1 MPRFKGQKLTQLR
14 LLSVHA
20 HPDDEASKGAAT
32 IAKYVAEG
40 VEVMI
45 ATCTGGER
53 GDVLNPKLKNPENEK
68 QLAEIRKKEMA
79 ESIKVLGAKHTWLG
93 FEDSGW
99 PEGDPKPPLPKGC
112 FADISVEE
120 AAKPLIK
127 LIREFK
133 PQVLITY
140 DENGGYPHPDH
151 IRCHEITMFA
161 YENAGRVNKYSDLG
175 FAWQPFKLYYQMSF
189 NSNQMKA
196 IDNAFKELGKTNPYA
211 EWMDESNDDSHRI
224 TTQINCAEYFDKRDQ
239 ALLAHAT
246 QVDPDGDWFALPTD
260 VAKRIWPTE
269 DYQLAIT
276 RVATKTPETDLFAGL
291 R

>member
-1 MPRFKGQKLTQLR
+1 
-14 LLSVHA
+14 VHA

-40 VEVMI
+40 VDVMI

-53 GDVLNPKLKNPENEK
+53 GDVLNPKLKNLENEK
-68 QLAEIRKKEMA
+68 QLAEIRNKEMQD
-79 ESIKVLGAKHTWLG
+79 SIKILGAKHTWLG
-93 FEDSGW
+93 HIDSGW
-99 PEGDPKPPLPKGC
+99 PDGEPKPPLPPGC
-112 FADISVEE
+112 FAEISLEE
-120 AAKPLIK
+120 AARPLIK
-127 LIREFK
+127 LIREFR

-161 YENAGRVNKYSDLG
+161 YEHAGRLNRFPELG
-175 FAWQPFKLYYQMSF
+175 TPWQPLKVYYQMSF
-189 NSNQMKA
+189 NYQHQLAIQKA
-196 IDNAFKELGKTNPYA
+196 FDELNKENPFA
-211 EWMDESNDDSHRI
+211 KWFEDTKDDTELV
-224 TTQINCAEYFDKRDQ
+224 TTKIHCAEYFGKRDL

-246 QVDPDGDWFALPTD
+246 QVDPDDDWFALPTE
-260 VAKRIWPTE
+260 VAQRTWPTE
-269 DYQLAIT
+269 DYHLAIT

>member
-1 MPRFKGQKLTQLR
+1 
-14 LLSVHA
+14 
-20 HPDDEASKGAAT
+20 
-32 IAKYVAEG
+32 
-40 VEVMI
+40 MI

-68 QLAEIRKKEMA
+68 ELTQIRKKEME

-93 FEDSGW
+93 FQDSGW
-99 PEGDPKPPLPKGC
+99 PDGEPKPPLPKGC
-112 FADISVEE
+112 FADISIEE

-127 LIREFK
+127 LIREFR

-161 YENAGRVNKYSDLG
+161 YEHSGRVNRFPELG
-175 FAWQPFKLYYQMSF
+175 FAFQPKKLYYQRSF
-189 NSNQMKA
+189 NLKQMKA
-196 IDNAFKELGKTNPYA
+196 IDEAFKQLGKPNPYA
-211 EWMDESNDDSHRI
+211 DWIDEKDDDSHRV
-224 TTQINCAEYFDKRDQ
+224 TTQIQCAEYFDKRDQ

-246 QVDPDGDWFALPTD
+246 QVDPDGDWFALPTEI
-260 VAKRIWPTE
+260 AKKIWPTE
-269 DYQLAIT
+269 DYELAIT

>member
-1 MPRFKGQKLTQLR
+1 MPRLKGQKLNQLR
-14 LLSVHA
+14 LLMVHA

-32 IAKYVAEG
+32 VAKYVEDG

-53 GDVLNPKLKNPENEK
+53 GDVLNPKLDKPEIKEN
-68 QLAEIRKKEMA
+68 LFEIRRKEMQ
-79 ESIKVLGAKHTWLG
+79 ESIKILGAKHTWLG
-93 FEDSGW
+93 FVDSGW
-99 PEGDPKPPLPKGC
+99 PDGEPKPPLPKGC

-127 LIREFK
+127 VIREFR
-133 PQVLITY
+133 PQVLVTY

-161 YENAGRVNKYSDLG
+161 YEQSGRVNKYEELG
-175 FAWQPFKLYYQMSF
+175 FAWQPLKVYYHRSF
-189 NSNQMKA
+189 NLSQLKA
-196 IDNAFKELGKTNPYA
+196 IDNAFKELGKPNPYA
-211 EWMDESNDDSHRI
+211 EWMDESKDDSERT
-224 TTQINCAEYFDKRDQ
+224 TTQIECAKYFDKRDL

-246 QVDPDGDWFALPTD
+246 QVDPDGDWFALPTE

-269 DYQLAIT
+269 DYQLAIS
-276 RVATKTPETDLFAGL
+276 RVTVNTPETDLFAGL

>member
-68 QLAEIRKKEMA
+68 QLADIRKKEMTA
-79 ESIKVLGAKHTWLG
+79 SLKVLGAKHTWLG

-99 PEGDPKPPLPKGC
+99 PDGEPKPPLPKGC

-175 FAWQPFKLYYQMSF
+175 FAWQPLKLYYQMSF
-189 NSNQMKA
+189 NTNQMKA

-246 QVDPDGDWFALPTD
+246 QVDPD
-260 VAKRIWPTE
+260 
-269 DYQLAIT
+269 
-276 RVATKTPETDLFAGL
+276 
-291 R
+291 

>member
-1 MPRFKGQKLTQLR
+1 MAKMNFGGVEENVVTREEFPIKKALE
-14 LLSVHA
+14 VMKK
-20 HPDDEASKGAAT
+20 ET
-32 IAKYVAEG
+32 IAVIGYG
-40 VEVMI
+40 VQGP
-45 ATCTGGER
+45 AQA
-53 GDVLNPKLKNPENEK
+53 LNLRDNGFNVIVGQRENSQSWEKAKKDGWKENET
-68 QLAEIRKKEMA
+68 LF
-79 ESIKVLGAKHTWLG
+79 SI
-93 FEDSGW
+93 
-99 PEGDPKPPLPKGC
+99 
-112 FADISVEE
+112 EE

-161 YENAGRVNKYSDLG
+161 YENAGRVNKYADLG